1 MRSDYRLNSLTW
13 QEFEKLVIFICHE
26 ILGIGSSTFSEGTDG
41 GRDSRFHGTSQKF
54 PSTVNS
60 WSGLFI
66 IQAKHTSNDNASCSD
81 TDFSSIS
88 NKSSILVKEV
98 KKLKEL
104 LKTEKFNNYILF
116 TNRKLSG
123 ETNTTITQWLQQE
136 LGIENISIKGK
147 EDITTFLDSYPDI
160 AEKMGIKDIDTP
172 KIQFYEKDIRDVIL
186 MFNEEKDPINQ
197 ILKEE
202 KQEDDSLVYIDK
214 SKKNTLNNLS
224 EEYFE
229 RSIVEDSLQ
238 YFNKIDDFLKDL
250 KNKKYL
256 NSYNNTIKDLKN
268 EIILKRSKFEKFEEI
283 LEYLY
288 KKIQSKH
295 SEDLNQHRNLIRV
308 FLHYM
313 YWNCD
318 IGKKQ

>member
-1 MRSDYRLNSLTW
+1 MRSDYRLNLLTW
-13 QEFEKLVIFICHE
+13 QKFEKLVILICHE
-26 ILGIGSSTFSEGTDG
+26 ILGIASSTFSEGTDG
-41 GRDSRFHGTSQKF
+41 GRDSRFHGTAQKF
-54 PSTVNS
+54 PSTVNP

-81 TDFSSIS
+81 ADFSSNS
-88 NKSSILVKEV
+88 NKNSILVKEIE
-98 KKLKEL
+98 KLKEL
-104 LKTEKFNNYILF
+104 LKTEEFDNYILF

-123 ETNTTITQWLQQE
+123 ETNTTIIQWLQKE
-136 LGIENISIKGK
+136 LGIKNVSIKGK
-147 EDITTFLDSYPDI
+147 EDITTFLDSYPHI
-160 AEKMGIKDIDTP
+160 AEKMGIKDIDTQ

-186 MFNEEKDPINQ
+186 MFNQEKDPINQ

-202 KQEDDSLVYIDK
+202 DDSLVYIDK
-214 SKKNTLNNLS
+214 SEKNTLNNLS
-224 EEYFE
+224 QDYFDN
-229 RSIVEDSLQ
+229 SIVEDSLQ
-238 YFNKIDDFLKDL
+238 YFDKIDDFLKDF

-256 NSYNNTIKDLKN
+256 NFYNSTIKDLKN
-268 EIILKRSKFEKFEEI
+268 EIMVNRNKFEKFEEI

-288 KKIQSKH
+288 KKIQNKH
-295 SEDLNQHRNLIRV
+295 SEDLNQHRSLIRV